1 VIEHALARSVLLGR
15 LVEANS
21 PSVRYRREWLA
32 LRADPARANT
42 AVAPISVLQ
51 AEPTPVDRF
60 LLGKEI
66 ERAA

>member
-21 PSVRYRREWLA
+21 PAVRYRREWLA

-60 LLGKEI
+60 LSGKEI

>member
-1 VIEHALARSVLLGR
+1 MIEHALARSVLLGR

-21 PSVRYRREWLA
+21 PAVRHRREWLA

-42 AVAPISVLQ
+42 AVAPISVLK

-60 LLGKEI
+60 LSGEPI